1 MRSETRVITILFQL
15 CKDYQS
21 IAHFK
26 SDSCYSIEIDKLMNF
41 VQWGANCYFRAHL
54 YQQPK
59 KMKIKHTLLFAALLA
74 TVTVV
79 SAQQAS
85 TKIPENWHL
94 LDPATDSV
102 QGVSVEKAYTLLKNK
117 PSRTVIVAVID
128 SGIDIDHEDLK
139 DVIWKNEKEIAG
151 NGIDDDNNGYVD
163 DVYGWSF
170 LGGKEGDVKS
180 ETLELTREY
189 ARLKSKYA
197 TLTADKVSKKD
208 ESEFKYW
215 ESVKKDFE
223 TASQRAI
230 QQSSFIKQ
238 LYSNLLK
245 ANDTLKIV
253 LQTDVVTYDKVASA
267 DLSNPG
273 IKSAKETL
281 DFFYSRFGK
290 DVVLEEILSQLKK
303 SADDAESDCKH
314 NPDCN
319 SRAVVGDDVL
329 NIKEKYYG
337 NNNVKGPDSFHGTHV
352 AGIIAANRNN
362 EVGIKGIADNVR
374 IMVVRAVPD
383 GDERDKDVANAII
396 YAVDNGAQIINMSFG
411 KPLSPD
417 KSVVDKAIKYAES
430 KNVLLIHAAGNDG
443 SNNDQKPAY
452 PTRFYSNGKEAKNWI
467 EVGASAWG
475 TGERLAAS
483 FSNYGKKTVNLFA
496 PGVRIYSTVPD
507 NGYQN
512 AQGTSMASP
521 VTAGVAA
528 MIMSYFPHL
537 SATQVKDVLLQS
549 TRKFDGLKV
558 NKPGSKDQVEFNEL
572 SSSGGLINAYEA
584 VRLAMTLKATPSK
597 K

>member
-1 MRSETRVITILFQL
+1 
-15 CKDYQS
+15 
-21 IAHFK
+21 
-26 SDSCYSIEIDKLMNF
+26 
-41 VQWGANCYFRAHL
+41 
-54 YQQPK
+54 
-59 KMKIKHTLLFAALLA
+59 MKIKNILLLLLILKATTLVL
-74 TVTVV
+74 
-79 SAQQAS
+79 AQQAPA
-85 TKIPENWHL
+85 KVPDNWHL

-102 QGVSVEKAYTLLKNK
+102 QGVSVEKAYTLLKGK

-139 DVIWKNEKEIAG
+139 DIIWKNEKEIAG
-151 NGIDDDNNGYVD
+151 NGLDDDKNGYID

-189 ARLKSKYA
+189 ARLKTKYA

-223 TASQRAI
+223 TASQRAA
-230 QQSSFIKQ
+230 QQNAFIKH
-238 LYSNLLK
+238 LYTNLSA
-245 ANDTLKIV
+245 ANDTLKIL
-253 LQTDVVTYDKVASA
+253 LQTDVITYDKIAAA
-267 DLSNPG
+267 DLTNPS

-281 DFFYSRFGK
+281 DFIYSRVGK
-290 DVVLEEILSQLKK
+290 DAVLEEILSQLKK
-303 SADDAESDCKH
+303 NVEDSEGDCKY

-319 SRAVVGDDVL
+319 SRTVVGDDVL
-329 NIKEKYYG
+329 NVKEKYYG
-337 NNNVKGPDSFHGTHV
+337 TSNVKGPDPFHGTHV

-362 EVGIKGIADNVR
+362 EAGIKGIADNVR

-383 GDERDKDVANAII
+383 GDERDKDVANAIM

-411 KPLSPD
+411 KSLSPD
-417 KSVVDKAIKYAES
+417 KTLVDKAIKYAES

-443 SNNDQKPAY
+443 SNNDEKPAF
-452 PTRFYSNGKEAKNWI
+452 PNRFFVNGKEAKNWI

-475 TGERLAAS
+475 SGEKLAAP
-483 FSNYGKKTVNLFA
+483 FSNYGKKSVNLFA
-496 PGVRIYSTVPD
+496 PGVRIYSTVPN

-537 SATQVKDVLLQS
+537 TATQVKDVLLQS
-549 TRKFDGLKV
+549 TRKFDALKV

-584 VRLAMTLKATPSK
+584 VRLALTLKVAPVK

>member
-1 MRSETRVITILFQL
+1 
-15 CKDYQS
+15 
-21 IAHFK
+21 
-26 SDSCYSIEIDKLMNF
+26 
-41 VQWGANCYFRAHL
+41 
-54 YQQPK
+54 
-59 KMKIKHTLLFAALLA
+59 MKIKYNLLLLVLLAAL
-74 TVTVV
+74 TD
-79 SAQQAS
+79 SIGQQAS
-85 TKIPENWHL
+85 VKIPENWHL

-102 QGVSVEKAYTLLKNK
+102 QGVSAEKTYTTLLKGK

-139 DVIWKNEKEIAG
+139 DIIWKNEKEIAG
-151 NGIDDDNNGYVD
+151 NGIDDDKNGYVD

-170 LGGKEGDVKS
+170 LGSKDGDVKS
-180 ETLELTREY
+180 ETLEVTREY
-189 ARLKSKYA
+189 ARLKTKYENI
-197 TLTADKVSKKD
+197 TSDKVSKKD
-208 ESEFKYW
+208 EAEFKYW

-223 TASQRAI
+223 TASQRAS
-230 QQSSFIKQ
+230 QQSNFLTQ
-238 LYSNLLK
+238 LYGNLSK

-253 LQTDVVTYDKVASA
+253 LKADTVTYDKLASA

-281 DFFYSRFGK
+281 DFIYSRLGK
-290 DVVLEEILSQLKK
+290 DAVIEEVLTQIKK
-303 SADDAESDCKH
+303 NVDDAKSDCKY
-314 NPDCN
+314 NINCN
-319 SRAVVGDDVL
+319 SRAVVGDDPL
-329 NIKEKYYG
+329 NVKEKYYG
-337 NNNVKGPDSFHGTHV
+337 SNNVKGPDPFHGTHV

-362 EVGIKGIADNVR
+362 ELGIKGIADNVR

-417 KSVVDKAIKYAES
+417 KTLVDKAIKYAES

-443 SNNDQKPAY
+443 KSNDENPSF
-452 PTRFYSNGKEAKNWI
+452 PNRFFENQKEAKNWI

-475 TGERLAAS
+475 TGDRLAAS
-483 FSNYGKKTVNLFA
+483 FSNYGKKSVNLFA
-496 PGVRIYSTVPD
+496 PGVRIYSTVPN

-528 MIMSYFPHL
+528 MIMSYFPQL
-537 SATQVKDVLLQS
+537 TAVQVKDVLLQS

-558 NKPGSKDQVEFNEL
+558 NKPGSKDQVEFSTL
-572 SSSGGLINAYEA
+572 SSTGGLVNAYEA
-584 VRLAMTLKATPSK
+584 VKLALTLKGPQEK

>member
-1 MRSETRVITILFQL
+1 MLSMKTRQ
-15 CKDYQS
+15 
-21 IAHFK
+21 
-26 SDSCYSIEIDKLMNF
+26 
-41 VQWGANCYFRAHL
+41 
-54 YQQPK
+54 
-59 KMKIKHTLLFAALLA
+59 TLLSIILLA
-74 TVTVV
+74 TVTLVT
-79 SAQQAS
+79 AQQTA

-102 QGVSVEKAYTLLKNK
+102 QGVSVEKAYNTLLKGK

-139 DVIWKNEKEIAG
+139 DIIWKNEKEIAG
-151 NGIDDDNNGYVD
+151 NRIDDDKNGYVD

-170 LGGKEGDVKS
+170 LGGKDGDVKS

-197 TLTADKVSKKD
+197 TLTADKVSKKK
-208 ESEFKYW
+208 EAEFKYW
-215 ESVKKDFE
+215 ETVKKEFE
-223 TASQRAI
+223 TTTQRAA
-230 QQSSFIKQ
+230 QQNNFIKQ
-238 LYSNLLK
+238 LYTNLTK
-245 ANDTLKIV
+245 ANDTLKLL
-253 LQTDVVTYDKVASA
+253 LQTDVVTYDKLATA
-267 DLSNPG
+267 DLTNPG
-273 IKSAKETL
+273 IKKAKETL
-281 DFFYSRFGK
+281 DFFYSRVGK
-290 DVVLEEILSQLKK
+290 DAVLEEIQEQLKK
-303 SADDAESDCKH
+303 SITDFESDCKH

-319 SRAVVGDDVL
+319 SRVVVGDNPL
-329 NIKEKYYG
+329 NVKEKFYG

-362 EVGIKGIADNVR
+362 ELGIKGIADNVR

-417 KSVVDKAIKYAES
+417 KSIVDKAIKYAES

-443 SNNDQKPAY
+443 SNNDSKPSF
-452 PTRFYSNGKEAKNWI
+452 PNRFLTSGKEAKNWI

-475 TGERLAAS
+475 TGEKLAAS
-483 FSNYGKKTVNLFA
+483 FSNYGKKSVNLFA

-528 MIMSYFPHL
+528 MVMSYFPHL
-537 SATQVKDVLLQS
+537 SAEQVKDVLLQS
-549 TRKFDGLKV
+549 TRRFDGLKV
-558 NKPGSKDQVEFNEL
+558 TKPGSKDQVDFSEL
-572 SSSGGLINAYEA
+572 SSSGGLVNAYEA
-584 VRLAMTLKATPSK
+584 VKLAMTLKATSSK

>member
-1 MRSETRVITILFQL
+1 M
-15 CKDYQS
+15 
-21 IAHFK
+21 
-26 SDSCYSIEIDKLMNF
+26 
-41 VQWGANCYFRAHL
+41 
-54 YQQPK
+54 
-59 KMKIKHTLLFAALLA
+59 KMKHIFLFITLLA
-74 TVTVV
+74 TATLGT
-79 SAQQAS
+79 AQQAG

-94 LDPATDSV
+94 LDPTTDSV
-102 QGVSVEKAYTLLKNK
+102 QGISVEKAYNTLLKDK

-139 DVIWKNEKEIAG
+139 DIIWKNENEIAG
-151 NGIDDDNNGYVD
+151 NGIDDDKNGYID

-170 LGGKEGDVKS
+170 LGGKDGDVKS
-180 ETLELTREY
+180 ETLEVTREY
-189 ARLKSKYA
+189 ARLKPKYSN
-197 TLTADKVSKKD
+197 LTTDKVSKK
-208 ESEFKYW
+208 EEAEFKYW

-223 TASQRAI
+223 SASQKAS
-230 QQSSFIKQ
+230 QQYNFIKQ
-238 LYSNLLK
+238 LYHNLAA

-253 LQTDVVTYDKVASA
+253 LQTDVVTYDKVATA
-267 DLSNPG
+267 DLTNPG
-273 IKSAKETL
+273 IKRAKETL
-281 DFFYSRFGK
+281 DFFYSRVGN
-290 DVVLEEILSQLKK
+290 DVVIAEILDQLKK
-303 SADDAESDCKH
+303 SVEEAESDCRH

-319 SRAVVGDDVL
+319 SRVVVGDDLL
-329 NIKEKYYG
+329 NVKEKYYG
-337 NNNVKGPDSFHGTHV
+337 NNNVKGPDSYHGTHV

-362 EVGIKGIADNVR
+362 EIGIKGIADNVR

-396 YAVDNGAQIINMSFG
+396 YAVDNGAHIINMSFG

-417 KSVVDKAIKYAES
+417 KTIVDKAIKYAES

-443 SNNDQKPAY
+443 SNNDVKPSF
-452 PTRFYSNGKEAKNWI
+452 PNRFLTSGKEAKNWI

-475 TGERLAAS
+475 AGEKLAAP
-483 FSNYGKKTVNLFA
+483 FSNYGKKSVTLFA

-507 NGYQN
+507 NGYKN

-528 MIMSYFPHL
+528 LIMSYFPHL
-537 SATQVKDVLLQS
+537 TAAQVKDVLVQS

-558 NKPGSKDQVEFNEL
+558 TKPGSKDQVEFAEL

-584 VRLAMTLKATPSK
+584 VRLAMTLKATPVK